1 MAARSS
7 SKSSLDQEPIVLRI
21 TYDELLA
28 LADELDKEK
37 KKKHSKRNSH
47 KKGEKTSQKQLKH
60 GGDEKE
66 IEESADNV
74 VSTND
79 RGSARRSREG
89 SEKKEKKQDGKKHK
103 KGSSKSKE
111 QRKDESVDS
120 NSKIE
125 KKVSTDKHKPVDKH
139 KGEAKEPEEYDLE
152 LRAHTGGV
160 SKLSKGKRVSFR
172 ESDNE
177 IDTEH
182 NLSTPHTDSDPK
194 RRGIIKIPVG
204 FDVRNDVPDAE
215 KRDPSGDGGIDSG
228 LRNSTEHPRKST
240 RGESYEKGDIYGR
253 LYEPDRPERNP
264 SEGARVRSCSENQD
278 SRTPA
283 EKGHLFSGHN
293 AKRRASLDDNALH
306 ETCTK
311 DNRTQSMLSGM
322 SDVPCPGMTEKRRRA
337 VNRERVQQLM
347 KLATQSEASL
357 SNLLSRDVLDKKDFQ
372 KVKSLSRE
380 IQNHYKGILMLD
392 LGFSAQH
399 DIDQLLWRS
408 AFYQVIETFRKY
420 GKLFLGYSEKK
431 ELLSQEQI
439 NKELLEFLEESRVF
453 YSGLLD
459 ALQSNNQFR
468 IQDLVSQPRRA
479 EELAKNVSNKM

>member
-7 SKSSLDQEPIVLRI
+7 SNSSLEQEPIVLRI

-37 KKKHSKRNSH
+37 KKKHPKRSSH
-47 KKGEKTSQKQLKH
+47 KKSEKTSQKQVKQ

-79 RGSARRSREG
+79 GSARRSREG

-125 KKVSTDKHKPVDKH
+125 KKVSADKQKPVDKH
-139 KGEAKEPEEYDLE
+139 IKDKAKEPGEYDLE
-152 LRAHTGGV
+152 LRAHTGSV

-215 KRDPSGDGGIDSG
+215 KRDSSGDGGIDSG
-228 LRNSTEHPRKST
+228 LRNSTEHPTKST

-264 SEGARVRSCSENQD
+264 SLGARVRSCSENQD

-293 AKRRASLDDNALH
+293 AKKRASLDDNALR

-311 DNRTQSMLSGM
+311 DNRTQNMSPGM
-322 SDVPCPGMTEKRRRA
+322 SDVPCPGTTEKRLKA
-337 VNRERVQQLM
+337 VNRERVQKLM

-392 LGFSAQH
+392 LGFAAQH

-453 YSGLLD
+453 YSDLLD